1 MLVARLARQDHD
13 ELQNQIGPRDTHGF
27 GYVGAYV
34 CASKRK
40 CDARRSVG
48 SVSSNSWGVGDL
60 RPALRETEIVLAL
73 NKRHPKSSERVQPG
87 SLPFLRVTGGTAPT
101 AGDYGVTSVVS
112 AIRDHMA
119 TIPERGCAT
128 LPNARSGELVRVQLA
143 QVLETLTAYTSRM
156 RLYSY
161 LECSCPRS
169 E

>member
-1 MLVARLARQDHD
+1 MMLVARLARQDHD

-112 AIRDHMA
+112 AIEIIWQQFQNEDAPRCPM
-119 TIPERGCAT
+119 
-128 LPNARSGELVRVQLA
+128 LVPGNLC
-143 QVLETLTAYTSRM
+143 E
-156 RLYSY
+156 YSWLRY
-161 LECSCPRS
+161 WKL
-169 E
+169 